1 MQLTTRQWGLA
12 IRRRRYRIHL
22 APRPDKLCRR
32 IRRCL
37 DGTKGQWHIGW
48 WSESLDGRRL
58 VLVALGCETRGRAT
72 ANNVRLGNLA
82 QGRMR
87 HLMRGHTARALDL
100 AVPISLRVCVAMAV
114 RALATLRCR
123 GASVVLTRRV
133 SRWSRRPSL
142 GLEDDPLGRG
152 LTQTS
157 GSTAGA
163 WGFFGSALTRGC
175 SVITRWRRRV
185 LGGSIATVLG
195 LEVAERA
202 GQEGAALS

>member
-1 MQLTTRQWGLA
+1 MELTTRQWGLA
-12 IRRRRYRIHL
+12 IRRGGYRIHL

-48 WSESLDGRRL
+48 WSESLDGGRL
-58 VLVALGCETRGRAT
+58 VLVALGCETRGRAA

-82 QGRMR
+82 EGRMC
-87 HLMRGHTARALDL
+87 HLMRGHAARALDL
-100 AVPISLRVCVAMAV
+100 AVPIALRASVTVAV
-114 RALATLRCR
+114 GALAALRCR
-123 GASVVLTRRV
+123 GTSVMLTRRV
-133 SRWSRRPSL
+133 SRWSRRSSL

-163 WGFFGSALTRGC
+163 RGFFGSALTRGC
-175 SVITRWRRRV
+175 SVVTRWRRRV
-185 LGGSIATVLG
+185 LSGSIATVLG
-195 LEVAERA
+195 LEVAEGT
-202 GQEGAALS
+202 GQERAALS